1 VRVTIVGTGYV
12 GLVTGACLADAGH
25 QVTCVDVDE
34 SRVEAIERGEA
45 FLYEPGLQE
54 VLDRVAGTRLRGT
67 VDLAAAVRGSEITM
81 LAVGTPS
88 NDGRIDLGYVEAAS
102 RQVGE
107 ALRDHDAP
115 HVVVVKSTVVPGTTS
130 DVVGPIVERASG
142 RRIGEDLGLG
152 MNPEFLREG
161 NAVQDFVH
169 PDRIVLGVADAMTE
183 AKLRELYAP
192 FACQDVVVT
201 NPRTAEAVKY
211 ASNAVLATLIS
222 FSNEIGNLVAR
233 LPDVDVRDVMAGVH
247 LDRRWSPIL
256 ADGQRVRPGI
266 VTYLEAGC
274 GFGGSC
280 FPKDVAA
287 LAAFGSSLGADVRM
301 LNAVLDINAAQPDEV
316 LGLLRRG
323 LGALAGQRVAV
334 LGVAFKPG
342 TDDVRESPALRLIA
356 ALVAEGADVTAFD
369 PEARETAR
377 KVLDPRVALARDL
390 EEAVARAEAVV
401 LMTSWPEFVGLADL
415 LADRADPPLVV
426 DGRRMLRPSDYA
438 RYEGIG
444 LGPRSR

>member
-1 VRVTIVGTGYV
+1 
-12 GLVTGACLADAGH
+12 
-25 QVTCVDVDE
+25 
-34 SRVEAIERGEA
+34 
-45 FLYEPGLQE
+45 
-54 VLDRVAGTRLRGT
+54 
-67 VDLAAAVRGSEITM
+67 
-81 LAVGTPS
+81 
-88 NDGRIDLGYVEAAS
+88 
-102 RQVGE
+102 
-107 ALRDHDAP
+107 
-115 HVVVVKSTVVPGTTS
+115 
-130 DVVGPIVERASG
+130 
-142 RRIGEDLGLG
+142 
-152 MNPEFLREG
+152 
-161 NAVQDFVH
+161 
-169 PDRIVLGVADAMTE
+169 
-183 AKLRELYAP
+183 LRELYAP

-201 NPRTAEAVKY
+201 NPRTAEAIKY

-222 FSNEIGNLVAR
+222 FSNEIGNLVAH

-287 LAAFGSSLGADVRM
+287 LAAFGRRLGADVRM
-301 LNAVLDINAAQPDEV
+301 LDAVLGINAAQPDEV

-323 LGALAGQRVAV
+323 LGALAGRRVTV

-356 ALVAEGADVTAFD
+356 ALVADGAEVTAFD
-369 PEARETAR
+369 PEARETGR
-377 KVLDPRVALARDL
+377 KVLDPVVALADDF

-401 LMTSWPEFVGLADL
+401 LMTSWPEFAGLPGL

-426 DGRRMLRPSDYA
+426 DGRRMLRPSEFA

-444 LGPRSR
+444 LGPRS